1 MLEVSSREKCHI
13 RSGGDIFRMR
23 GNREPCKDHVAVD
36 LAPIT
41 IVCIN
46 SVDSMW
52 SLTVCDPTNGP
63 RTSTSRGGDERKQH
77 LNLTPQT
84 IPSGIRDYMFCNG
97 VGSPTKTLPD
107 DVESKRGENRDRRI
121 LNLG

>member
-1 MLEVSSREKCHI
+1 VLEVSSREKCHI

-36 LAPIT
+36 LASIT
-41 IVCIN
+41 MVCIN
-46 SVDSMW
+46 SVDSLW

-77 LNLTPQT
+77 LNLIPQT
-84 IPSGIRDYMFCNG
+84 IPSGMRDYMFCNG
-97 VGSPTKTLPD
+97 VGSLTKTL
-107 DVESKRGENRDRRI
+107 DVESKRGKNRDRRI